1 MDYYDQIYYSLIGE
15 LEPPSP
21 GVPNAFAPG
30 SDCDLA
36 YARMIEA
43 RNRVAE
49 KLGADDDPDLSQML
63 TELAAIQYA
72 LCRQALSL
80 HKSFRA
86 PPTRLANP

>member
-1 MDYYDQIYYSLIGE
+1 MDHYDEIYYSLIGQ
-15 LEPPSP
+15 LEPAAE
-21 GVPNAFAPG
+21 GIPNAFAPG
-30 SDCDLA
+30 SDCDQA

-63 TELAAIQYA
+63 TELAAIQRA

-80 HKSFRA
+80 K
-86 PPTRLANP
+86 NI